1 MTLDNLSVN
10 ANNEVLA
17 NGAVVQGSDGNLLL
31 SSLVQQ
37 MASDGQ
43 FKLL

>member
-1 MTLDNLSVN
+1 MN
-10 ANNEVLA
+10 ANNEVVA
-17 NGAVVQGSDGNLLL
+17 NGAVVQGSGGNLLL